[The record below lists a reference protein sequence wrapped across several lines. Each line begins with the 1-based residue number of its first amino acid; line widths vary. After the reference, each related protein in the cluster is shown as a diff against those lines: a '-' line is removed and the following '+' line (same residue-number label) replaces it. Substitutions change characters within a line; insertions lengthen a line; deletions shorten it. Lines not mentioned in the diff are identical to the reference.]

1 MVGELITPLIKKGF
15 SRDEKSFYNILSNGI
30 DENLLYTLSW
40 LKSHEAGELLDA
52 EDEEEF
58 DELFAASIL
67 HAELNNR
74 IQRNTLNGIKPL
86 SRFYKVGSRL
96 GYYDLRREQ
105 RYTKTDREA
114 LSILNQYVGDTVYSV
129 NVDSCLG
136 IKDIIMMGALGGL
149 ALSAIGDNILKSPY
163 TMTRHSGAT
172 VDVRCTMIAATE
184 YGRTVNTGLMQA
196 YVNNGV
202 YTVDIKTAGDDRVC
216 DDCREIEDNN
226 PYTIE
231 EAMGLLPVHPDCYD
245 KETEVFTNHGWKYFK
260 DVNSDDK
267 ILSLNPETCE
277 TEFLNYTQK
286 IEHKNREEYM
296 YHIHNK
302 WFDTC
307 VTSTHDC
314 FILQRKMI
322 DNIKDYYPEFRK
334 PDELNS
340 ESYFLRVAEN
350 SNISPEYIEVN
361 GLKFTAKDYAFFMAW
376 YLSEGSVLH
385 DPITAKSKSYPIKIT
400 QIKEHTRAIIEPEF
414 KRIAEYLG
422 IKLYIGKEYFEFHSK
437 ELHDYLEPFGYAHE
451 KYIPKDLFKLSRDD
465 LNIFLDNYV
474 LGDGTIKRAPPKNKL
489 NINSKDSRCIYTTS
503 IKLVDGLSYLILLA
517 GFYPSFSLASKAGT
531 VTKHRNGVYV
541 SNHDCYCIRINRS
554 QKTLFDA
561 CTIDKIEY
569 HDTVYCLE
577 LPKYHTLWTRRNG
590 KTCWNGNCRCSITRG
605 NYPTVDSE
613 LMDGFVVNMTDN
625 NYTINDTTSGSGSD
639 YDFSFNGF

>member
-58 DELFAASIL
+58 DELFATSIL

-96 GYYDLRREQ
+96 GYYDLHREQ

-129 NVDSCLG
+129 NVDSCFG

-149 ALSAIGDNILKSPY
+149 ALSAISDNILKSPY

-172 VDVRCTMIAATE
+172 VDVRCTMIATTE
-184 YGRTVNTGLMQA
+184 YGRAVNTGLMQA

-231 EAMGLLPVHPDCYD
+231 EAMGLLPVHPDC
-245 KETEVFTNHGWKYFK
+245 
-260 DVNSDDK
+260 
-267 ILSLNPETCE
+267 
-277 TEFLNYTQK
+277 
-286 IEHKNREEYM
+286 
-296 YHIHNK
+296 
-302 WFDTC
+302 
-307 VTSTHDC
+307 
-314 FILQRKMI
+314 
-322 DNIKDYYPEFRK
+322 
-334 PDELNS
+334 
-340 ESYFLRVAEN
+340 
-350 SNISPEYIEVN
+350 
-361 GLKFTAKDYAFFMAW
+361 
-376 YLSEGSVLH
+376 
-385 DPITAKSKSYPIKIT
+385 
-400 QIKEHTRAIIEPEF
+400 
-414 KRIAEYLG
+414 
-422 IKLYIGKEYFEFHSK
+422 
-437 ELHDYLEPFGYAHE
+437 
-451 KYIPKDLFKLSRDD
+451 
-465 LNIFLDNYV
+465 
-474 LGDGTIKRAPPKNKL
+474 
-489 NINSKDSRCIYTTS
+489 
-503 IKLVDGLSYLILLA
+503 
-517 GFYPSFSLASKAGT
+517 
-531 VTKHRNGVYV
+531 
-541 SNHDCYCIRINRS
+541 
-554 QKTLFDA
+554 
-561 CTIDKIEY
+561 
-569 HDTVYCLE
+569 
-577 LPKYHTLWTRRNG
+577 
-590 KTCWNGNCRCSITRG
+590 RCSISRG